1 MTKLA
6 SVRAN
11 IEVSGLDS
19 YAAVAEALAQ
29 AEDAVNEASDRLIDD
44 VDVLSAH
51 AAVQAA
57 VARVDRL
64 EEIANRVTRERA
76 ANEALRRQKRQEHL
90 RLFVEGRKFDEC
102 ESFVVANDLHDNPQ
116 VSAVLDAAKDAYEDA
131 NDLCIEENT
140 AGSTTSNMNDN
151 GPGHLLFGS
160 DSQENADP
168 VPLATVQA
176 AVGEAIS
183 RIDAA
188 AQTIEREYRVREEQ
202 KELMERLK
210 TEKQL
215 IRVSCVL
222 LFPF

>member
-64 EEIANRVTRERA
+64 EEIANRVKRERA

-90 RLFVEGRKFDEC
+90 RLFVILMKR
-102 ESFVVANDLHDNPQ
+102 
-116 VSAVLDAAKDAYEDA
+116 
-131 NDLCIEENT
+131 
-140 AGSTTSNMNDN
+140 
-151 GPGHLLFGS
+151 
-160 DSQENADP
+160 SQNKRNKKK
-168 VPLATVQA
+168 VK
-176 AVGEAIS
+176 I
-183 RIDAA
+183 
-188 AQTIEREYRVREEQ
+188 
-202 KELMERLK
+202 
-210 TEKQL
+210 
-215 IRVSCVL
+215 
-222 LFPF
+222 F